1 MNWPVNN
8 AKSHIVF
15 LGIGGIG
22 MSALARHYLRRG
34 TPVFGYDKVETE
46 LTQALE
52 EEGAIICYDER
63 LDRYPGWSPE
73 ETTVIYTPALPQTL
87 SWMRYFQPFGMIKR
101 AEALGQ
107 IANSGRGLAVA
118 GTHGKTST
126 SAILVHIL
134 TEVGLDPTAFIGGI
148 MSNTGTNYRLGN
160 SDLVVVEADEFDRS
174 FLHLHPHA
182 SAITTTDADHLDIYS
197 DPEDL
202 LQTFAA
208 FRDQNSGPTF
218 TATGLEGTT
227 EVGRPGSHAWATDI
241 QPQHGAYSFT
251 LHLGERSE
259 PTKLHMPGR
268 HNVSNAVLAASLAA
282 HVGAT
287 LEDIARALPT
297 FQGIKRRFEF
307 HSFEPV
313 VIIEDYA
320 HHPTEIAALMD
331 SINELYPEGKVALVF
346 QPHLFTR
353 TRDFI
358 DGFQYQLSRAD
369 QCFILP
375 IYPARELPIEGV
387 TSEVLAGGIS
397 GAQSV
402 QKEALIPALK
412 AYAPDVILMVG
423 AGDIG
428 QWVAPVKTEFV

>member
-1 MNWPVNN
+1 
-8 AKSHIVF
+8 
-15 LGIGGIG
+15 
-22 MSALARHYLRRG
+22 MSALARHYLRSG

-52 EEGAIICYDER
+52 REGAIICYDER
-63 LDRYPGWSPE
+63 LDRYPGWPPE
-73 ETTVIYTPALPQTL
+73 ETTVIYTPALPPSL
-87 SWMRYFQPFGMIKR
+87 SWMHYFKPFGMIKR

-107 IANSGRGLAVA
+107 IANQGRGLAVA

-134 TEVGLDPTAFIGGI
+134 TESGLDPTAFIGGI
-148 MSNTGTNYRLGN
+148 MSNSGTNYRLGN

-182 SAITTTDADHLDIYS
+182 AAITTTDADHLDIYS

-218 TATGLEGTT
+218 TATGLEGCTP
-227 EVGRPGSHAWATDI
+227 VGTPGTHAWAENI
-241 QPQHGAYSFT
+241 RPEQGAYAFD

-268 HNVSNAVLAASLAA
+268 HNVSNAVLAASLAH
-282 HVGAT
+282 HVGAS
-287 LEDIARALPT
+287 LEQIAGALPS

-307 HSFEPV
+307 HSFEPK

-320 HHPTEIAALMD
+320 HHPTELAALMD
-331 SINELYPEGKVALVF
+331 SVNELYPEGKVAMVF
-346 QPHLFTR
+346 QPHLYSR
-353 TRDFI
+353 TRDFM
-358 DGFQYQLSRAD
+358 DGFKNELSRAD
-369 QCFILP
+369 QCYILP
-375 IYPARELPIEGV
+375 IYPARELPISGI
-387 TSEVLAGGIS
+387 TSDVLAAGIS
-397 GAQSV
+397 GAEVV
-402 QKEALIPALK
+402 QKEDLVSTLK
-412 AYAPDVILMVG
+412 AYDPAVILMVG

-428 QWVAPVKTEFV
+428 QWVAPVKTEFA